1 MKEFYIIFS
10 NRINNKKI
18 YKMIFYPVHPLDPD
32 SDGTNFNSLFSRE
45 EDLFFLV
52 SICYHALTITQAM
65 WRIPIMKYLF
75 LHSELTKMIKTFFLV
90 FLFRFFPL

>member
-18 YKMIFYPVHPLDPD
+18 YKMILYPVHPLDPD

-45 EDLFFLV
+45 EDLFFLIL
-52 SICYHALTITQAM
+52 IC
-65 WRIPIMKYLF
+65 
-75 LHSELTKMIKTFFLV
+75 
-90 FLFRFFPL
+90 